1 MHKVCETNNILNTE
15 FCFETVT
22 VIQGIVCNVHHFTL
36 NKSFSI
42 ITPVIIELMEKA
54 G

>member
-22 VIQGIVCNVHHFTL
+22 VIQGIVCNVHDFTL
-36 NKSFSI
+36 KVF
-42 ITPVIIELMEKA
+42 PLLLLLL
-54 G
+54 